1 MATRVKYT
9 LTEYNEII
17 NDDRKMSSIFNDF
30 FFFFL
35 NIVSNLNIHQSEDL
49 LVYLENFNDPIEK
62 LREEHKKSF

>member
-1 MATRVKYT
+1 MIEKY
-9 LTEYNEII
+9 LQFLMI
-17 NDDRKMSSIFNDF
+17 F

>member
-1 MATRVKYT
+1 MMIEKC
-9 LTEYNEII
+9 LQFLMI
-17 NDDRKMSSIFNDF
+17 